1 MTSEGWGGGLGG
13 AQQIPALRVVH
24 TMLQH
29 LDLEA
34 CVWLEE
40 TLKNYPSVLL
50 LVSHSQDFLNGVCNS
65 IIFMGKKQLTYY
77 GGAQYCVH
85 YYSISFL
92 IVGAPNSLVVLF
104 SLLKYQFDQ
113 KVGQY

>member
-1 MTSEGWGGGLGG
+1 MG
-13 AQQIPALRVVH
+13 APLAA
-24 TMLQH
+24 QH

-77 GGAQYCVH
+77 SGALRH
-85 YYSISFL
+85 ARHARARGTGP
-92 IVGAPNSLVVLF
+92 GAVRE
-104 SLLKYQFDQ
+104 
-113 KVGQY
+113 